1 MSARHRFL
9 PSLLTAAAWVAGSH
23 LAQAQT
29 NAVPDPQW
37 GTWHIA
43 TAILPGGPK
52 HWGGYVE
59 LQARSND
66 LFRQY
71 FYTEIK
77 GGVSYDLAKNFT
89 FMVAGGR
96 YATSDYRDLSEGPLN
111 VEKRL
116 WEQVTFTH
124 YSARLKVEHRYRIE
138 QRWFSFRD
146 GVVPVNSS
154 RYRNRIRYRL
164 NGFIPLNHS
173 TVTDKTA
180 FLSIYDEVFFNP
192 KGPFFERNRVY
203 GGAGYQFDAHWT
215 VQAGWLRQ
223 SNYTPASYQPSGFV
237 PQTTTSKN
245 NLVLSVMYRLGRRNQ
260 DGTPR
265 EYVPSQPD

>member
-1 MSARHRFL
+1 MFSSPNRVA
-9 PSLLTAAAWVAGSH
+9 PYLTAVLCAAGTQ
-23 LAQAQT
+23 LAEAQT

-37 GTWHIA
+37 GSWHIG
-43 TAILPGGPK
+43 TVILPGGPK
-52 HWGGYVE
+52 HWGGYAEV
-59 LQARSND
+59 QARANG

-71 FYTEIK
+71 FYTELK

-96 YATSDYRDLSEGPLN
+96 YATSDYRDLSDGPLN

-124 YSARLKVEHRYRIE
+124 YSARLKIEHRYRVE

-146 GVVPVNSS
+146 DITPEGSY

-164 NGFIPLNHS
+164 NGFLPLNHP
-173 TVTDKTA
+173 TVTNKTV
-180 FLSIYDEVFFNP
+180 FLSVYDEVFFNTR
-192 KGPFFERNRVY
+192 GPFFERNRVY
-203 GGAGYQFDAHWT
+203 GGAGYQFDPHWT
-215 VQAGWLRQ
+215 VQAGWVNQ
-223 SNYTPASYQPSGFV
+223 ANFTPASYRQHVFT
-237 PQTTTSKN
+237 PQTTATKN
-245 NLVLSVMYRLGRRNQ
+245 NLVLSVMYRINRRN
-260 DGTPR
+260 GEVPAR

>member
-1 MSARHRFL
+1 MSAATTRVTLF
-9 PSLLTAAAWVAGSH
+9 LTAALSGLAGQA
-23 LAQAQT
+23 AQAQT
-29 NAVPDPQW
+29 NAVQDRQT

-43 TAILPGGPK
+43 TVVLPGGPK

-59 LQARSND
+59 LQARSNG

-71 FYTEIK
+71 FYTEMK
-77 GGVSYDLAKNFT
+77 GGISYDVAKNFT

-111 VEKRL
+111 AEKRL

-124 YSARLKVEHRYRIE
+124 YNARLKVEHRYRVE
-138 QRWFSFRD
+138 QRWFTFRD
-146 GVVPVNSS
+146 GIVPANSS

-164 NGFIPLNHS
+164 NAFIPLNNS
-173 TVTDKTA
+173 TVTNKTA
-180 FLSIYDEVFFNP
+180 FLSLYDEVFFNP
-192 KGPFFERNRVY
+192 KGPFLERNRVY
-203 GGAGYQFDAHWT
+203 GGAGYQFDSHWT

-223 SNYTPASYQPSGFV
+223 SNYTPASYQQNVFT
-237 PQTTTSKN
+237 PQGTVSKN
-245 NLVLSVMYRLGRRNQ
+245 NLVLSVMYRLGRRNTE
-260 DGTPR
+260 GPAP